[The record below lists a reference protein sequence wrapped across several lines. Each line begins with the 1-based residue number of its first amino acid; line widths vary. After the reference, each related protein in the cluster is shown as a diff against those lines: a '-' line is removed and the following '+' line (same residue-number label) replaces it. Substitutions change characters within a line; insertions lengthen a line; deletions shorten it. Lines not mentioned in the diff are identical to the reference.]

1 MGYDITLVTLSSV
14 KRWLDKNNKTI
25 SDIPSYCQ
33 DFKESEET
41 YLSYNFSKFSDIWY
55 ARTSFGKTSEEFAND
70 LRKASAFLTEKRV
83 IPEIPKGLFE
93 IVEFNG
99 NIKKQPFDG
108 WSTDIRV
115 FHWHIKRL
123 LKICEDNPKC
133 LVLADISHSIH
144 ITEEDLYED
153 EEDDGENETPT
164 FITYYRHPVKGN
176 MKVDTFEKAS
186 EIAII
191 SKRNN
196 DPRWKAWEELAWK
209 LPGAPSISSGDSR
222 I

>member
-1 MGYDITLVTLSSV
+1 M
-14 KRWLDKNNKTI
+14 
-25 SDIPSYCQ
+25 
-33 DFKESEET
+33 
-41 YLSYNFSKFSDIWY
+41 
-55 ARTSFGKTSEEFAND
+55 
-70 LRKASAFLTEKRV
+70 
-83 IPEIPKGLFE
+83 
-93 IVEFNG
+93 
-99 NIKKQPFDG
+99 
-108 WSTDIRV
+108 
-115 FHWHIKRL
+115 
-123 LKICEDNPKC
+123 KICEDNPRC

-144 ITEEDLYED
+144 ITEEDLYND
-153 EEDDGENETPT
+153 KDKGNDNENETPT
-164 FITYYRHPVKGN
+164 FITYYRHPLKGN